1 MIKDVQILLD
11 GYWRWLRDRTSLR
24 EIEDWVEITTPYL
37 DRHNDCLQ
45 IYARRDK
52 GGFVL
57 TDDGYILEDLASSGC
72 EIATPRRR
80 SLLATTVAGFGVEL
94 NGNTL
99 ETNATPENFALQK
112 HNLIQAMLAVND
124 LFYFESPG
132 VGNLFLEDVAE
143 WLNHCDIRYTPGP
156 KFSGHSGLDHHFDF
170 VVPKSRAAPERLLR
184 AINSPDRNTA
194 QTMAFAWLDI
204 RKVRPPDTRAYAILN
219 DSDRSVS
226 EGVTAAIRRYEVRP
240 VKWSARDKARDDLAA

>member
-1 MIKDVQILLD
+1 MIEDMQNLLD
-11 GYWRWLRDRTSLR
+11 GYWRWMRDRTSLR

-45 IYARRDK
+45 IYVRRNN

-72 EIATPRRR
+72 EITTPRRR
-80 SLLATTVAGFGVEL
+80 SLLATMVAGFGVEL
-94 NGNTL
+94 NDNML
-99 ETNATPENFALQK
+99 EINATLENFASQK

-143 WLNHCDIRYTPGP
+143 WLDHCDIRYTPGP
-156 KFSGHSGLDHHFDF
+156 KFSGHSGYDHRFDF

-184 AINSPDRNTA
+184 AFNSPDRNTA

-204 RKVRPPDTRAYAILN
+204 REVRSPDTRAYAILN

-226 EGVTAAIRRYEVRP
+226 EGVTAAMRRYEVRP

>member
-1 MIKDVQILLD
+1 MIEDVQNLLD
-11 GYWRWLRDRTSLR
+11 GYWRWLRDRTILR
-24 EIEDWVEITTPYL
+24 EIKDWVEITTPYL

-45 IYARRDK
+45 IYARRDN

-57 TDDGYILEDLASSGC
+57 TDDGYIVEDLASSGC
-72 EIATPRRR
+72 KIATPRRR
-80 SLLATTVAGFGVEL
+80 SLLATTVAGFGAKL
-94 NGNTL
+94 NGNAL
-99 ETNATPENFALQK
+99 EMNATPENFALQK

-124 LFYFESPG
+124 LFYLESPR
-132 VGNLFLEDVAE
+132 VGNLFLDDVAG
-143 WLNHCDIRYTPGP
+143 WLNRCDIRYTPTAR
-156 KFSGHSGLDHHFDF
+156 FSGHSGLDHHFDF

-194 QTMAFAWLDI
+194 QIVVFEWIDI
-204 RKVRPPDTRAYAILN
+204 RQVRSPDTRAYAILN

-226 EGVTAAIRRYEVRP
+226 EDVTAAMQRYEVRP